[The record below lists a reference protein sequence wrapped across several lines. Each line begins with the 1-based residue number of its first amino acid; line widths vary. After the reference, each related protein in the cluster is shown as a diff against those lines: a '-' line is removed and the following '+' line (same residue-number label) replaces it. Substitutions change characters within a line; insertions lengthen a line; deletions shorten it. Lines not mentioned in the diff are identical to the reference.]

1 MAGPKAVWGIEIGQ
15 CALRAIRVRAA
26 EDGAVELLAFDEV
39 EHERILSQP
48 DADRDALI
56 RGSLQKFVSRNELAG
71 DALVIGVPGQQTFA
85 RFCKLPPV
93 DPKKIPELVR
103 FEATQQIPF
112 DISEVV
118 WDYQVFQA
126 PESPEVEVGI
136 FAMRKD
142 LIREHLNHY
151 NEAGLRPTTIQT
163 VPAALYNFCHHD
175 LADELGEGSAVVL
188 IDVGAQN
195 TNLVIV
201 EPHAAWMRN
210 IPLGGNNFTEALVKA
225 FKLSFTKAEELK
237 RNAAKSKYARQI
249 FQAMR
254 PVFSDLV
261 AEIQRSLGFYS
272 STHRDTELKLV
283 VVCGNAFR
291 LPGLQKYIENNLTIE
306 NVRRLESFS
315 KLSTA
320 ALSDAAKFRD
330 RILGFA
336 ATYGLALQ
344 GLGRAEIKA
353 NLLPPELARV
363 QRWNRKRPWFIAA
376 AACIA
381 LASALPWVRNSMDAA
396 ALAQSQDVVS
406 QAARIVQQAEK
417 LQSEFNKV
425 AKATEPEKQR
435 IEKLFELEDQR
446 DLVPRLIALV
456 HEALPPLPP
465 ELAAARSPEQ
475 IKQVIQSNPNLAR
488 TKRKQI
494 FVEDFEIHY
503 QENIE
508 NVDRY
513 QLLQKTGGARRGPA
527 YGGPVGGPMGRGMMA
542 GGALGGP
549 AAPAAG
555 AAGKGGKPGFFV
567 VLRLRVLYG
576 REQSEAVHLL
586 ETEFFPR
593 LLELGHQKGLGF
605 WIPPTDEQNTLDPEK
620 KNLELHI
627 RRVEAPSG
635 TNVAYVPGLGARGGA
650 GGGRMAAG
658 APGLPTAGTTGGRN
672 EPQYVDPVTGEDMST
687 DWIAEVG
694 FKVLLGEPPEENKA
708 QGKKKP

>member
-26 EDGAVELLAFDEV
+26 EGGGVELLAFDEV

-48 DADRDALI
+48 DADREALI
-56 RGSLQKFVSRNELAG
+56 RESLEKFVSRNELSG
-71 DALVIGVPGQQTFA
+71 DAIVIGVPGQQTFA

-93 DPKKIPELVR
+93 DPKKIPDLVR

-163 VPAALYNFCHHD
+163 LPAALYNFCHHD
-175 LADELGEGSAVVL
+175 LADELSEGSAVVL

-225 FKLSFTKAEELK
+225 FKLSFSKAEELK

-272 STHRDTELKLV
+272 STHRETELKLV

-320 ALSDAAKFRD
+320 GLTDAAKFED
-330 RILGFA
+330 RVLGFA

-344 GLGRAEIKA
+344 GLGQAEIKA

-381 LASALPWVRNSMDAA
+381 AASALPWVRNSMDSA
-396 ALAQSQDVVS
+396 ALAQSQDVVN

-435 IEKLFELEDQR
+435 IDKLFELEEQR
-446 DLVPRLIALV
+446 DLIARLIALV

-465 ELAAARSPEQ
+465 ELAAARTPEE
-475 IKQVIQSNPNLAR
+475 IKNVIQSNPNLAR

-494 FVEDFEIHY
+494 FVEGFEIHY
-503 QENIE
+503 QDNIDS
-508 NVDRY
+508 VDRY
-513 QLLQKTGGARRGPA
+513 QLLQKTGGTRRGAA
-527 YGGPVGGPMGRGMMA
+527 YGAGPGGPMGRGMMA
-542 GGALGGP
+542 GPGLGGP
-549 AAPAAG
+549 GAPSAG
-555 AAGKGGKPGFFV
+555 TGGKGGKPGFFV

-576 REQSEAVHLL
+576 QEQSEAVHLL
-586 ETEFFPR
+586 EAEVFPR

-605 WIPPTDEQNTLDPEK
+605 WIPATDEQNTLDPQH

-627 RRVEAPSG
+627 RRIETPAG
-635 TNVAYVPGLGARGGA
+635 TSVAYMPGPGGRGGA
-650 GGGRMAAG
+650 GAGRMSGAAAG
-658 APGLPTAGTTGGRN
+658 LPAGGATSGRN
-672 EPQYVDPVTGEDMST
+672 EPQFVDPVTGEDMST

-694 FKVLLGEPPEENKA
+694 FKVLLGEPPEPKDKDA
-708 QGKKKP
+708 RKTP